1 MRIVTAQ
8 EMQCW
13 LDSGKVLEQDARGP
27 KVVALENGLFL
38 KIFHTR
44 RHPLLARLKPAAR
57 RFAENARCL
66 NNLNIKTP
74 LITDLF
80 WLDKQAGLSG
90 CLYQPLPGTSLEQI
104 YMREPEQI
112 HERLSALA
120 AFIRELHRKRIYFR
134 SLHLGNILL
143 LPSGEFGLIDFLDM
157 SRKRTP
163 ISAWRSTRNFAHLKK
178 YLLRKKINTFP
189 TEKLITLY
197 REME

>member
-27 KVVALENGLFL
+27 KVVALDSGLFL

-44 RHPLLARLKPAAR
+44 RHPLLARLRPAAR

-66 NNLNIKTP
+66 NDLNIKTP
-74 LITDLF
+74 RITDLF

-90 CLYQPLPGTSLEQI
+90 CLYQPLPGSSLEQV
-104 YMREPEQI
+104 YMHDPEQL
-112 HERLSALA
+112 HRRLSALA
-120 AFIRELHRKRIYFR
+120 AFIRDLHRKRIYFR

-157 SRKRTP
+157 SRKRTA
-163 ISAWRSTRNFAHLKK
+163 ISSWHSRRNFAHLEK
-178 YLLRKKINTFP
+178 YLLRKKINAFP
-189 TEKLITLY
+189 IEKLVEIY